1 MLPGMRQ
8 RTRVNGRWM
17 GGGWSGD
24 EEMGVGV
31 VVVVDSGQNRL
42 EDQRQLNGASA
53 LITLCSLSALLF
65 RLRDVTETS
74 SAIVRTS
81 RLS

>member
-8 RTRVNGRWM
+8 RTRVSGRWM
-17 GGGWSGD
+17 GGGWSGS
-24 EEMGVGV
+24 EEMEVVV

-53 LITLCSLSALLF
+53 LITLCSL
-65 RLRDVTETS
+65 RLAVSFAGCHGDM
-74 SAIVRTS
+74 IGYCPN
-81 RLS
+81 